1 MISTHLRFK
10 ESYNSLDEEFKV
22 IIGVELTHVIPAD
35 IEASTV
41 KARSLGADI
50 VLVHGQTIT
59 EPYIEGTNRA
69 AIDAGVDIL
78 AHPGLITL
86 SDVELAK
93 SNGVYLEITTRRG
106 HSYCNGH
113 VVKLAREVG
122 ASLVINNDAHVPS
135 DYVGYDMAV
144 SVMRGAGLTLEEIEV
159 IVSNNRKIFNKAL
172 SRG

>member
-1 MISTHLRFK
+1 M
-10 ESYNSLDEEFKV
+10 
-22 IIGVELTHVIPAD
+22 
-35 IEASTV
+35 
-41 KARSLGADI
+41 GADI

-78 AHPGLITL
+78 AHPGLITVA
-86 SDVELAK
+86 DAELAAK
-93 SNGVYLEITTRRG
+93 NGVYLEITTRRG

-113 VVKLAREVG
+113 VAKIAREVG
-122 ASLVINNDAHVPS
+122 ANLVVNNDAHIPS

-144 SVMRGAGLTLEEIEV
+144 SVMQGAGLTLAEIEI

>member
-1 MISTHLRFK
+1 M
-10 ESYNSLDEEFKV
+10 DEDFKV
-22 IIGVELTHVIPAD
+22 IVGVELTHVLPAD
-35 IEASTV
+35 IESLTV

-86 SDVELAK
+86 SDVELAVT
-93 SNGVYLEITTRRG
+93 NGVYLEITTRKG

-122 ASLVINNDAHVPS
+122 ASLVINNDAHMPS

-144 SVMRGAGLTLEEIEV
+144 SVMQGAGLTLEEIEI